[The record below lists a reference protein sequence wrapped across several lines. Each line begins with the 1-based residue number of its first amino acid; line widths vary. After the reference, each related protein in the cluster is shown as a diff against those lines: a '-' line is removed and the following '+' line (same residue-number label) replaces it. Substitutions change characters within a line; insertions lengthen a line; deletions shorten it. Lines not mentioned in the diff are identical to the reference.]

1 MKKVTLV
8 IGMIAMAAFIS
19 TSVMAQDKA
28 KETKPAP
35 ATTTTTA
42 TAKKTDAKAPAKEGC
57 QPGCTMKKD
66 GGKCCDKDKKTATPE
81 KK

>member
-1 MKKVTLV
+1 MKKVSLF

-35 ATTTTTA
+35 ATTTA
-42 TAKKTDAKAPAKEGC
+42 PAAKKSDAKTPAKEGC
-57 QPGCTMKKD
+57 QPGCTMHKD
-66 GGKCCDKDKKTATPE
+66 KCCDKDKKTTTPE